1 MKLMKIILVGLGHE
15 MHGDDEIGLEIVRRW
30 SAEHMG
36 KYPGLDIQTSL
47 LESPGINLLGQIAG
61 LDAAILVVAVRSGAP
76 PGTVKILKD
85 QELADFEGSSAKQRR
100 WGAAEALS
108 LGRQL
113 APEDLPKQLIL
124 ISIEGAA
131 FGLGEGLS
139 PAVRAAIPGALKA
152 LDQALNKIAGK
163 RNALI
168 VLVKQITSALHKV
181 FAAGSQG
188 DH

>member
-1 MKLMKIILVGLGHE
+1 MKEMKVILVGLGHE

-30 SAEHMG
+30 SGENMG

-61 LDAAILVVAVRSGAP
+61 LDAAILVAAVRSGAP
-76 PGTVKILKD
+76 PGTVRILKD
-85 QELADFEGSSAKQRR
+85 QELADLEGSSGKRR
-100 WGAAEALS
+100 SWGAAETLS
-108 LGRQL
+108 LGRQI
-113 APEDLPKQLIL
+113 APEDLPEQLIL

-152 LDQALNKIAGK
+152 LDQALKELAGK
-163 RNALI
+163 RNALP
-168 VLVKQITSALHKV
+168 VLVKHIISALHKV
-181 FAAGSQG
+181 FSGGSQG
-188 DH
+188 DY